1 MRLRN
6 VKNAKEILE
15 NCELLIN
22 NPQDNKGNFNKLFNN
37 NNPICLEIG
46 MGKGQFI
53 IEMAKKHPNIN
64 YIGIEKMSS
73 ILARGVEK
81 ISKEDIPNI
90 RLLRIDALQLND
102 IFDKEIDTI
111 YLNFSDPWPK
121 NRHAKRRLTSEVF
134 LKVYDDVF
142 KNEKKIIQKTDNDL
156 LFESSLVSLS
166 EYGYILKE
174 VCLDLHNNINISN
187 CMTEYEEKFSKQ
199 GIKIKY
205 LKAVKK

>member
-1 MRLRN
+1 MRIRF
-6 VKNAKEILE
+6 KPWARPELE
-15 NCELLIN
+15 ASKFYID
-22 NPQDNKGNFNKLFNN
+22 NPESYKCKWQELFNN

-53 IEMAKKHPNIN
+53 IEMAKKNPNIN

-73 ILARGVEK
+73 ILARGIEK

-187 CMTEYEEKFSKQ
+187 CMTEYEEKFSSK
-199 GIKIKY
+199 GNPICKY
-205 LKAVKK
+205 VIMR